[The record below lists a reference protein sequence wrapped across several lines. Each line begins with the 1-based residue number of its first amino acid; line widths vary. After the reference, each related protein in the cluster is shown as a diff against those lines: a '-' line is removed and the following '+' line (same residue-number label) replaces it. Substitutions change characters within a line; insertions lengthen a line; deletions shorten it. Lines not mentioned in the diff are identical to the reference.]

1 MSSLPNPIQEKPS
14 YIDPAAFSQ
23 SISPRHKLGAIWRRL
38 YLTCVGIAAL
48 ALLILLAKIADDAFG
63 YIAIA
68 DVVNPETLVTSDGRL
83 LEDQTHAGV
92 GTWLRNLQDDQG
104 NFYVSTD
111 RLFNAFLEDVAYSQ
125 AAPAELR
132 ELTLSNLLNA
142 GQTYPEEWAERTVFD
157 LRLPSIV
164 ERAQRDLTARAD
176 ITWLLELNLSSVQL
190 LQLVY
195 SDIVQ
200 FELLQSWNL
209 IESITQRSKIKK
221 TVAEEYPH
229 ARLEFYSWLNQDFL
243 TTPSSNQALTAGVRV
258 ALLGSLWMLLIAIGF
273 SLPLGVG
280 AAIYLEEYARH
291 GNQSKLLS
299 SVNNF
304 IETNIRNLAGVP
316 SIIYGMLGLAVFV
329 RALEQIT
336 SGSFIG
342 MTDSDG
348 RTILSAGLTMSL
360 LILPVIIINAQEAI
374 RAVPQ
379 SIREAS
385 YGLGGT
391 KWQTISRQVLPTS
404 LPGILTGVIL
414 SVSRAIGE
422 TAPLVV
428 VGAATTIFIDPSGPF
443 SKFTVL
449 PIQIYRWT
457 ADPRAGFQD
466 AAAATIIILLTMLIS
481 LNAVAIILRNYFSA
495 RNRKL
500 V

>member
-1 MSSLPNPIQEKPS
+1 MANTENSVQDKPAF
-14 YIDPAAFSQ
+14 IDPGAFSK
-23 SISPRHKLGAIWRRL
+23 SIANRHKLSTIWRRV
-38 YLTCVGIAAL
+38 YLTCVGIAAV
-48 ALLILLAKIADDAFG
+48 ALFILLAKIVDDAMG

-68 DVVNPETLVTSDGRL
+68 DVVSPEALVTFDGRP
-83 LEDQTHAGV
+83 LEEQSSAELGA
-92 GTWLRNLQDDQG
+92 WLRDLRDEQG

-111 RLFNAFLEDVAYSQ
+111 RLFNAFLDDVAINQ

-132 ELTLSNLLNA
+132 DLTLSEILNA
-142 GQTYPEEWAERTVFD
+142 GQTFPEEWTERTVLD
-157 LRLPSIV
+157 LRLPSNV
-164 ERAQRDLTARAD
+164 ERAQRDITARAD
-176 ITWLLELNLSSVQL
+176 ITSLLELNLNSAQL

-195 SDIVQ
+195 SDIIQ
-200 FELLQSWNL
+200 FDLLQSWNL
-209 IESITQRSKIKK
+209 IASVTQRSQIKQ

-229 ARLEFYSWLNQDFL
+229 ARLEFYSWLNGDFL

-258 ALLGSLWMLLIAIGF
+258 AILGSLWMLLIAIGV

-280 AAIYLEEYARH
+280 AAIYLEEYARI
-291 GNQSKLLS
+291 GSQSRFLS

-316 SIIYGMLGLAVFV
+316 SIMYGMLGLAVFV
-329 RALEQIT
+329 RAFEQIT
-336 SGSFIG
+336 SGSFVG

-348 RTILSAGLTMSL
+348 RTILSAGLTMAL

-457 ADPRAGFQD
+457 ADPRTGFQD

-481 LNAVAIILRNYFSA
+481 LNALAIILRNHFSA